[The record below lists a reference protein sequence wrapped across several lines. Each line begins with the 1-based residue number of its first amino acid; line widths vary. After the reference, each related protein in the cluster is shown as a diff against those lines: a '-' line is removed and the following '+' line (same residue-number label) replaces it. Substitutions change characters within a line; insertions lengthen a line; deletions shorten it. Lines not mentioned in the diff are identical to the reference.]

1 MLAYFRDPIMLSQS
15 RFTSLAVGLM
25 LALTIQAW
33 PSDAEPGASRLQVQ
47 CSRASA
53 FVSIQIEHDRRIGNV
68 ILEIRDQ
75 QGRVIYREE
84 GKALTGELVRRL
96 DKGQLPRGTHRLSVH
111 FRDQDLSQEFTI
123 E

>member
-1 MLAYFRDPIMLSQS
+1 M
-15 RFTSLAVGLM
+15 VN
-25 LALTIQAW
+25 
-33 PSDAEPGASRLQVQ
+33 

-68 ILEIRDQ
+68 VLEILDE
-75 QGRVIYREE
+75 QGRVIYKEE

-96 DKGQLPRGTHRLSVH
+96 DKGQLPRGTHRLKVH